1 MGCKRF
7 ALAWLFALAL
17 VSAAPARADEIVGF
31 GDSLMAGYGL
41 QPGEGFTD
49 RLQARLAERGHA
61 VKVINGGVSGD
72 TTTGGRERLDW
83 TVPDSAMLVI
93 LELGANDMLRG
104 ISPAVTHDNLAA
116 MIEALQTRGKTVIL
130 AGMRAAPSMGADF
143 QAAFDPIYPELAER
157 YGLALYP
164 FFLEGVAA
172 DPALL
177 LADGMH
183 PNAAGIDRMVDGML
197 PQIEAALAKAKL

>member
-7 ALAWLFALAL
+7 ALAALFTLAL
-17 VSAAPARADEIVGF
+17 VTAAPATEIVGF

-61 VKVINGGVSGD
+61 ATVINGGVSGD
-72 TTTGGRERLDW
+72 TSTGGRERLDW
-83 TVPDSAMLVI
+83 TVPDSATLVI

-104 ISPAVTHDNLAA
+104 IKPEVTRDNLAA
-116 MIEALQTRGKTVIL
+116 MIEALKARGKTVIL

-157 YGLALYP
+157 YGLDLYP

-172 DPALL
+172 DPSLL

-183 PNAAGIDRMVDGML
+183 PNAAGIDRMVEGML
-197 PQIEAALAKAKL
+197 PQIEAALARAKL